1 MGNAI
6 GTQKKKKKKKK
17 TAEEEE
23 EEVHDVVVL
32 GAGISGLSCA
42 RCLLFASSSSSSSSR
57 KTTTTKLDK
66 NKNGGTEKK
75 KKKKKKSSEKN
86 VIKTVCVVEAQ
97 SEVGGRVKQST
108 EIAPWSVELGAE
120 FVHGEE
126 RNPVRDLA
134 LSDARRG
141 GGPLDL
147 KFSHFEWPDR
157 YAMATKTTTTTSS
170 SCSSRNSSDP
180 EILEIVDGD
189 ECEKND
195 KDVWK
200 IHQLFDRLP
209 GVSKTSSSS
218 ASRSNGENDDDD
230 DKAREEDPMSSLS
243 ALEWLRD
250 VQKCTER
257 EIRVAELIYATDFG
271 ASLRDIGMREIM
283 IEKERW
289 RNGEQYLVL
298 NGGFNELFQRAF
310 LDEFES
316 GKRRSSSS
324 SNNNNNDSSDSDNDG
339 VVDVRLNWEVKT
351 VEKERDLIKITGTSF
366 GKRKTLHAK
375 KVVVS
380 LPLPVYRPML
390 AEKKNISRVTFHPPL
405 SEEKQKAL
413 RAVKMGNAV
422 KVLLG
427 FNEKFWPQEDLFNV
441 ICDHPAPFPEFWIVS
456 DKEKTITRK
465 EEEEG
470 GGGGGGANKK
480 SSKKGDVRFVV
491 TFFITGDR
499 ANAMAKINPKK
510 RIDLAFKQFVGITLQ
525 TSDEKEFDRIRA
537 KHLKTSETKVWSEE
551 RFAGGS
557 YTHPSVGCTRK
568 TREIL
573 AKSEWSDALFFCG
586 EGTNTSVNPCLQG
599 AYETGVRAANEI
611 LKVSSKT

>member
-6 GTQKKKKKKKK
+6 GTQKKKKKT
-17 TAEEEE
+17 TAEEE

-75 KKKKKKSSEKN
+75 KKKKKKSSEN

-230 DKAREEDPMSSLS
+230 DDKAREEDPMSSLS

-316 GKRRSSSS
+316 RKSSSS
-324 SNNNNNDSSDSDNDG
+324 SNSNDSSDSDNDG

-351 VEKERDLIKITGTSF
+351 VEKERDLIKVTGTSF

-380 LPLPVYRPML
+380 LPLPMYRPML

-465 EEEEG
+465 EEEDG
-470 GGGGGGANKK
+470 GGGTNKK
-480 SSKKGDVRFVV
+480 NSKKGDVRFVI

-525 TSDEKEFDRIRA
+525 TSDEKEFERIRA
-537 KHLKTSETKVWSEE
+537 KHLKTSETKAWSEE

-573 AKSEWSDALFFCG
+573 AKSEWSDTLFFCG

-611 LKVSSKT
+611 LKVSST

>member
-6 GTQKKKKKKKK
+6 GTQKKKKKKK
-17 TAEEEE
+17 TTEEEE

-42 RCLLFASSSSSSSSR
+42 RCLLFASSSSSSSSQ
-57 KTTTTKLDK
+57 KATTTKLDK
-66 NKNGGTEKK
+66 NKNGGTEKKK

-157 YAMATKTTTTTSS
+157 YAMATKTTTTTTSS
-170 SCSSRNSSDP
+170 SCSSRNSSDAP

-218 ASRSNGENDDDD
+218 ASRSNGENDDDDD

-316 GKRRSSSS
+316 RKSSSS
-324 SNNNNNDSSDSDNDG
+324 SNSNDSSDSDNDG

-351 VEKERDLIKITGTSF
+351 VEKERDLIKVTGTSF

-380 LPLPVYRPML
+380 LPLPMYRPML

-465 EEEEG
+465 EEEDG
-470 GGGGGGANKK
+470 GGGTNKK
-480 SSKKGDVRFVV
+480 NSKKGDVRFVI

-525 TSDEKEFDRIRA
+525 TSDEKEFERIRA

-573 AKSEWSDALFFCG
+573 AKSEWSDTLFFCG

-611 LKVSSKT
+611 LKVSST

>member
-6 GTQKKKKKKKK
+6 GTQKKK
-17 TAEEEE
+17 TTEEEGE
-23 EEVHDVVVL
+23 EVVHDVVVL

-157 YAMATKTTTTTSS
+157 YAMATKTTTSS

-316 GKRRSSSS
+316 RKSSSS
-324 SNNNNNDSSDSDNDG
+324 SNSNDSSDSDNDG

-351 VEKERDLIKITGTSF
+351 VEKERDLIKVTGTSF

-380 LPLPVYRPML
+380 LPLPMYRPML

-465 EEEEG
+465 EEEDG
-470 GGGGGGANKK
+470 GGGTNKK
-480 SSKKGDVRFVV
+480 NSKKGDVRFVI

-525 TSDEKEFDRIRA
+525 TSDEKEFERIRA

-573 AKSEWSDALFFCG
+573 AKSEWSDTLFFCG

-611 LKVSSKT
+611 LKVSST

>member
-6 GTQKKKKKKKK
+6 GTQKKKK
-17 TAEEEE
+17 TEE

-42 RCLLFASSSSSSSSR
+42 RCLLFASSSSSSQ
-57 KTTTTKLDK
+57 KTTTTMDK
-66 NKNGGTEKK
+66 NKNGGTE

-170 SCSSRNSSDP
+170 SCSSKNSSDP

-218 ASRSNGENDDDD
+218 ASRSNGENDDDDD

-310 LDEFES
+310 LDEFE
-316 GKRRSSSS
+316 GRKSSSS
-324 SNNNNNDSSDSDNDG
+324 SNSNDSSDSDNDG

-351 VEKERDLIKITGTSF
+351 VEKERDLIKVTGTSF
-366 GKRKTLHAK
+366 GKRKTLRAK

-380 LPLPVYRPML
+380 LPLPMYRPML

-465 EEEEG
+465 EEEDG
-470 GGGGGGANKK
+470 GGGTSKK
-480 SSKKGDVRFVV
+480 NSKKGDVRFVI

-525 TSDEKEFDRIRA
+525 TSDEKEFERIRA

-573 AKSEWSDALFFCG
+573 AKSEWSDTLFFCG

-611 LKVSSKT
+611 LKVSST

>member
-157 YAMATKTTTTTSS
+157 YAMATKTTTSS
-170 SCSSRNSSDP
+170 SCSSRNSSDPP

-316 GKRRSSSS
+316 RKSSSSS
-324 SNNNNNDSSDSDNDG
+324 SNSNDSSDSDNDG

-351 VEKERDLIKITGTSF
+351 VEKERDLIKVTGTSF

-380 LPLPVYRPML
+380 LPLPMYRPML

-465 EEEEG
+465 EEEDG
-470 GGGGGGANKK
+470 GGGTNKK
-480 SSKKGDVRFVV
+480 NSKKGDVRFVI

-525 TSDEKEFDRIRA
+525 TSDEKEFERIRA

-573 AKSEWSDALFFCG
+573 AKSEWSDTLFFCG

-611 LKVSSKT
+611 LKVSST

>member
-6 GTQKKKKKKKK
+6 GTQKKK
-17 TAEEEE
+17 TTEEEGE
-23 EEVHDVVVL
+23 EVVHDVVVL

-66 NKNGGTEKK
+66 DKNGGTEKK

-157 YAMATKTTTTTSS
+157 YAMATKTTTSS

-316 GKRRSSSS
+316 RKSSSS
-324 SNNNNNDSSDSDNDG
+324 SNSNDSSDSDNDG

-351 VEKERDLIKITGTSF
+351 VEKERDLIKVTGTSF

-380 LPLPVYRPML
+380 LPLPMYRPML

-465 EEEEG
+465 EEEDG
-470 GGGGGGANKK
+470 GGGTNKK
-480 SSKKGDVRFVV
+480 NSKKGDVRFVI

-525 TSDEKEFDRIRA
+525 TSDEKEFERIRA

-573 AKSEWSDALFFCG
+573 AKSEWSDTLFFCG

-611 LKVSSKT
+611 LKVSST

>member
-6 GTQKKKKKKKK
+6 GTQKKKKKKK
-17 TAEEEE
+17 TEEEE

-66 NKNGGTEKK
+66 DKNGGTEKK

-157 YAMATKTTTTTSS
+157 YAMATKTTTTSS
-170 SCSSRNSSDP
+170 SCSSRNSADP

-316 GKRRSSSS
+316 RKSSSS
-324 SNNNNNDSSDSDNDG
+324 SNSNDSSDSDNDG

-351 VEKERDLIKITGTSF
+351 VEKERDLIKVTGTSF

-380 LPLPVYRPML
+380 LPLPMYRPML

-465 EEEEG
+465 EEEDG
-470 GGGGGGANKK
+470 GGGTNKK
-480 SSKKGDVRFVV
+480 NSKKGDVRFVI

-525 TSDEKEFDRIRA
+525 TSDEKEFERIRA

-573 AKSEWSDALFFCG
+573 AKSEWSDTLFFCG

-611 LKVSSKT
+611 LKVSST

>member
-6 GTQKKKKKKKK
+6 GTQKKK
-17 TAEEEE
+17 TTEEEGE
-23 EEVHDVVVL
+23 EVVHDVVVL

-66 NKNGGTEKK
+66 DKNGGTEKK

-157 YAMATKTTTTTSS
+157 YAMATKTTTSS
-170 SCSSRNSSDP
+170 SCSSRNSSDPP

-218 ASRSNGENDDDD
+218 ASRSNGENDDDDD

-316 GKRRSSSS
+316 RKSSSS
-324 SNNNNNDSSDSDNDG
+324 SNSNDSSDSDNDG

-351 VEKERDLIKITGTSF
+351 VEKERDLIKVTGTSF

-380 LPLPVYRPML
+380 LPLPMYRPML

-465 EEEEG
+465 EEEDG
-470 GGGGGGANKK
+470 GGGTNKK
-480 SSKKGDVRFVV
+480 NSKKGDVRFVI

-525 TSDEKEFDRIRA
+525 TSDEKEFERIRA

-573 AKSEWSDALFFCG
+573 AKSEWSDTLFFCG

-611 LKVSSKT
+611 LKVSST

>member
-6 GTQKKKKKKKK
+6 GTQKKKKK
-17 TAEEEE
+17 TAEEE

-42 RCLLFASSSSSSSSR
+42 RCLLFASSSSSSSSQ
-57 KTTTTKLDK
+57 KTTTTMDK

-75 KKKKKKSSEKN
+75 KKKKKKKSSEN

-108 EIAPWSVELGAE
+108 EIAPWRVELGAE

-230 DKAREEDPMSSLS
+230 DDKAREEDPMSSLS

-310 LDEFES
+310 LDEFE
-316 GKRRSSSS
+316 GRKSSSS
-324 SNNNNNDSSDSDNDG
+324 SNSNDSSDSDNDG

-351 VEKERDLIKITGTSF
+351 VEKERDLIKVTGTSF
-366 GKRKTLHAK
+366 GKRKTLRAK

-380 LPLPVYRPML
+380 LPLPMYRPML

-405 SEEKQKAL
+405 SQEKQKAL
-413 RAVKMGNAV
+413 RTVKMGNAV

-465 EEEEG
+465 EEEDG
-470 GGGGGGANKK
+470 GGGTSKK
-480 SSKKGDVRFVV
+480 NSKKGDVRFVI

-525 TSDEKEFDRIRA
+525 TSDEKEFERIRA

-573 AKSEWSDALFFCG
+573 AKSEWSDTLFFCG

-611 LKVSSKT
+611 LKVSST

>member
-6 GTQKKKKKKKK
+6 GTQKKKKKKK
-17 TAEEEE
+17 TEEEE

-157 YAMATKTTTTTSS
+157 YAMATKTTTTSS

-218 ASRSNGENDDDD
+218 ASRSNGENDDDDD

-316 GKRRSSSS
+316 RKSSSS
-324 SNNNNNDSSDSDNDG
+324 SNSNDSSDSDNDG

-351 VEKERDLIKITGTSF
+351 VEKERDLIKVTGTSF

-380 LPLPVYRPML
+380 LPLPMYRPML

-465 EEEEG
+465 EEEDG
-470 GGGGGGANKK
+470 GGGTNKK
-480 SSKKGDVRFVV
+480 NSKKGDVRFVI

-525 TSDEKEFDRIRA
+525 TSDEKEFERIRA

-573 AKSEWSDALFFCG
+573 AKSEWSDTLFFCG

-611 LKVSSKT
+611 LKVSST

>member
-6 GTQKKKKKKKK
+6 GTQKKK
-17 TAEEEE
+17 TTEEEGE
-23 EEVHDVVVL
+23 EVVHDVVVL

-66 NKNGGTEKK
+66 DKNGGTEKK

-134 LSDARRG
+134 RCG
-141 GGPLDL
+141 GVPDL

-157 YAMATKTTTTTSS
+157 YAMATKTTTTS
-170 SCSSRNSSDP
+170 SCSSGSRNTSDP

-316 GKRRSSSS
+316 RKSSSS
-324 SNNNNNDSSDSDNDG
+324 SNSNDSSDSDNDG

-351 VEKERDLIKITGTSF
+351 VEKERDLIKVTGTSF
-366 GKRKTLHAK
+366 GKRKTLRAK

-380 LPLPVYRPML
+380 LPLPMYRPML

-465 EEEEG
+465 EEEDG
-470 GGGGGGANKK
+470 GGGTNKK
-480 SSKKGDVRFVV
+480 NSKKGDVRFVI

-573 AKSEWSDALFFCG
+573 AKSEWSDTLFFCG

>member
-66 NKNGGTEKK
+66 DKNGGTEKK

-157 YAMATKTTTTTSS
+157 YAMATKTTTTSS
-170 SCSSRNSSDP
+170 SCSSRNSSDPP

-218 ASRSNGENDDDD
+218 ASRSNGENDDDDD

-316 GKRRSSSS
+316 RKSSSSS
-324 SNNNNNDSSDSDNDG
+324 SNSNDSSDSDNDG

-351 VEKERDLIKITGTSF
+351 VEKERDLIKVTGTSF

-380 LPLPVYRPML
+380 LPLPMYRPML

-465 EEEEG
+465 EEEDG
-470 GGGGGGANKK
+470 GGGTNKK
-480 SSKKGDVRFVV
+480 NSKKGDVRFVI

-525 TSDEKEFDRIRA
+525 TSDEKEFERIRA

-573 AKSEWSDALFFCG
+573 AKSEWSDTLFFCG

-611 LKVSSKT
+611 LKVSST

>member
-6 GTQKKKKKKKK
+6 GTQKKKK
-17 TAEEEE
+17 TEE

-42 RCLLFASSSSSSSSR
+42 RCLLFASSSSSSQ
-57 KTTTTKLDK
+57 KTTTTMDK
-66 NKNGGTEKK
+66 NKNGGTE

-170 SCSSRNSSDP
+170 SCSSKNSSDP

-218 ASRSNGENDDDD
+218 ASRSNGENDDDDD

-310 LDEFES
+310 LDEFE
-316 GKRRSSSS
+316 GRKSSSS
-324 SNNNNNDSSDSDNDG
+324 SNSNDSSDSDNDG

-351 VEKERDLIKITGTSF
+351 VEKERDLIKVTGTSF
-366 GKRKTLHAK
+366 GKRKTLRAK

-380 LPLPVYRPML
+380 LPLPMYRPML

-405 SEEKQKAL
+405 SQEKQKAL
-413 RAVKMGNAV
+413 RTVKMGNAV

-465 EEEEG
+465 EEEDG
-470 GGGGGGANKK
+470 GGGTSKK
-480 SSKKGDVRFVV
+480 NSKKGDVRFVI

-525 TSDEKEFDRIRA
+525 TSDEKEFERIRA

-573 AKSEWSDALFFCG
+573 AKSEWSDTLFFCG

-611 LKVSSKT
+611 LKVSST

>member
-6 GTQKKKKKKKK
+6 GTQKKKKKKK
-17 TAEEEE
+17 TEEEE

-66 NKNGGTEKK
+66 DKNGGTEKK

-157 YAMATKTTTTTSS
+157 YAMATKTTTSS
-170 SCSSRNSSDP
+170 SCSSRNSSDPP

-316 GKRRSSSS
+316 RKSSSS
-324 SNNNNNDSSDSDNDG
+324 SNSNDSSDSDNDG

-351 VEKERDLIKITGTSF
+351 VEKERDLIKVTGTSF

-380 LPLPVYRPML
+380 LPLPMYRPML

-465 EEEEG
+465 EEEDG
-470 GGGGGGANKK
+470 GGGTNKK
-480 SSKKGDVRFVV
+480 NSKKGDVRFVI

-525 TSDEKEFDRIRA
+525 TSDEKEFERIRA

-573 AKSEWSDALFFCG
+573 AKSEWSDTLFFCG

-611 LKVSSKT
+611 LKVSST

>member
-6 GTQKKKKKKKK
+6 GTQKKK
-17 TAEEEE
+17 TTEEEGE
-23 EEVHDVVVL
+23 EVVHDVVVL

-66 NKNGGTEKK
+66 DKNGGTEKK

-134 LSDARRG
+134 RCG
-141 GGPLDL
+141 GVPDL

-157 YAMATKTTTTTSS
+157 YAMATKTTTTS
-170 SCSSRNSSDP
+170 SCSSGSRNTSDP

-316 GKRRSSSS
+316 RKSSSS
-324 SNNNNNDSSDSDNDG
+324 SNSNDSSDSDNDG

-351 VEKERDLIKITGTSF
+351 VEKERDLIKVTGTSF

-380 LPLPVYRPML
+380 LPLPMYRPML

-465 EEEEG
+465 EEEDG
-470 GGGGGGANKK
+470 GGGTNKK
-480 SSKKGDVRFVV
+480 NSKKGDVRFVI

-573 AKSEWSDALFFCG
+573 AKSEWSDTLFFCG

-611 LKVSSKT
+611 LKVSST

>member
-1 MGNAI
+1 
-6 GTQKKKKKKKK
+6 
-17 TAEEEE
+17 
-23 EEVHDVVVL
+23 
-32 GAGISGLSCA
+32 
-42 RCLLFASSSSSSSSR
+42 
-57 KTTTTKLDK
+57 
-66 NKNGGTEKK
+66 
-75 KKKKKKSSEKN
+75 
-86 VIKTVCVVEAQ
+86 
-97 SEVGGRVKQST
+97 
-108 EIAPWSVELGAE
+108 
-120 FVHGEE
+120 
-126 RNPVRDLA
+126 
-134 LSDARRG
+134 
-141 GGPLDL
+141 
-147 KFSHFEWPDR
+147 
-157 YAMATKTTTTTSS
+157 
-170 SCSSRNSSDP
+170 
-180 EILEIVDGD
+180 
-189 ECEKND
+189 
-195 KDVWK
+195 
-200 IHQLFDRLP
+200 
-209 GVSKTSSSS
+209 
-218 ASRSNGENDDDD
+218 
-230 DKAREEDPMSSLS
+230 
-243 ALEWLRD
+243 
-250 VQKCTER
+250 
-257 EIRVAELIYATDFG
+257 VAELIYATDFG

-316 GKRRSSSS
+316 RKSSSS
-324 SNNNNNDSSDSDNDG
+324 SNSNDSSDSDNDG

-351 VEKERDLIKITGTSF
+351 VEKERYLIKVTGTSF
-366 GKRKTLHAK
+366 GKRKTLRAK

-380 LPLPVYRPML
+380 LPLPMYRPML

-465 EEEEG
+465 EEEDG
-470 GGGGGGANKK
+470 GGGTNKK
-480 SSKKGDVRFVV
+480 NSKKGDVRFVI

-525 TSDEKEFDRIRA
+525 TSDEKEFERIRA

-573 AKSEWSDALFFCG
+573 AKSEWSDTLFFCG

-611 LKVSSKT
+611 LKVSST

>member
-6 GTQKKKKKKKK
+6 GTQKKKKKKK
-17 TAEEEE
+17 TEEEE

-66 NKNGGTEKK
+66 DKNGGTEKK

-157 YAMATKTTTTTSS
+157 YAMATKTTTSS

-218 ASRSNGENDDDD
+218 ASRSNGENDDDDD

-316 GKRRSSSS
+316 RKSSSSS
-324 SNNNNNDSSDSDNDG
+324 SNSNDSSDSDNDG

-351 VEKERDLIKITGTSF
+351 VEKERDLIKVTGTSF
-366 GKRKTLHAK
+366 GKRKTLRAK

-380 LPLPVYRPML
+380 LPLPMYRPML

-465 EEEEG
+465 EEEDG
-470 GGGGGGANKK
+470 GGGTNKK
-480 SSKKGDVRFVV
+480 NSKKGDVRFVI

-510 RIDLAFKQFVGITLQ
+510 RIDLAFKQFVGITLH
-525 TSDEKEFDRIRA
+525 TSDEKEFERIRA

-573 AKSEWSDALFFCG
+573 AKSEWSDTLFFCG

-611 LKVSSKT
+611 LKVSST

>member
-6 GTQKKKKKKKK
+6 GTQKKKKKKK
-17 TAEEEE
+17 TEEEE

-66 NKNGGTEKK
+66 DKNGGTEKK

-157 YAMATKTTTTTSS
+157 YAMATKTTTTSS

-316 GKRRSSSS
+316 RKSSSSS
-324 SNNNNNDSSDSDNDG
+324 SNSNDSSDSDNDG

-351 VEKERDLIKITGTSF
+351 VEKERDLIKVTGTSF

-380 LPLPVYRPML
+380 LPLPMYRPML

-465 EEEEG
+465 EEEDG
-470 GGGGGGANKK
+470 GGGTNKK
-480 SSKKGDVRFVV
+480 NSKKGDVRFVI

-525 TSDEKEFDRIRA
+525 TSDEKEFERIRA

-573 AKSEWSDALFFCG
+573 AKSEWSDTLFFCG

-611 LKVSSKT
+611 LKVSST

>member
-6 GTQKKKKKKKK
+6 GKQKKKKN
-17 TAEEEE
+17 TEEE
-23 EEVHDVVVL
+23 EEVYDVVVL

-42 RCLLFASSSSSSSSR
+42 RCLLFASSSSSSSQ
-57 KTTTTKLDK
+57 KTTTMDK
-66 NKNGGTEKK
+66 NNKNGGTEKK
-75 KKKKKKSSEKN
+75 KSLED
-86 VIKTVCVVEAQ
+86 VIQSVCVVEAQ
-97 SEVGGRVKQST
+97 SEVGGRVKQSN

-134 LSDARRG
+134 RCG
-141 GGPLDL
+141 GVPDL

-157 YAMATKTTTTTSS
+157 YAMATKTTTTS
-170 SCSSRNSSDP
+170 SCSSGSRNTSDP

-209 GVSKTSSSS
+209 GVSKTS
-218 ASRSNGENDDDD
+218 RSNGENEDDNDD

-316 GKRRSSSS
+316 RKRRSSSS

>member
-6 GTQKKKKKKKK
+6 GTQKKK
-17 TAEEEE
+17 TTEEEGE
-23 EEVHDVVVL
+23 EVVHDVVVL

-66 NKNGGTEKK
+66 DKNGGTEKK

-134 LSDARRG
+134 LSDARC

-157 YAMATKTTTTTSS
+157 YAMATKTTTSS
-170 SCSSRNSSDP
+170 SCSSRNSSDPP

-218 ASRSNGENDDDD
+218 ASRSNGENDDD

-316 GKRRSSSS
+316 RKSSSSS
-324 SNNNNNDSSDSDNDG
+324 SNSNDSSDSDNDG

-351 VEKERDLIKITGTSF
+351 VEKERDLIKVTGTSF

-380 LPLPVYRPML
+380 LPLPMYRPML

-465 EEEEG
+465 EEEDG
-470 GGGGGGANKK
+470 GGGTNKK
-480 SSKKGDVRFVV
+480 NSKKGDVRFVI

-525 TSDEKEFDRIRA
+525 TSDEKEFERIRA

-573 AKSEWSDALFFCG
+573 AKSEWSDTLFFCG

-611 LKVSSKT
+611 LKVSST

>member
-1 MGNAI
+1 
-6 GTQKKKKKKKK
+6 
-17 TAEEEE
+17 
-23 EEVHDVVVL
+23 
-32 GAGISGLSCA
+32 
-42 RCLLFASSSSSSSSR
+42 
-57 KTTTTKLDK
+57 
-66 NKNGGTEKK
+66 
-75 KKKKKKSSEKN
+75 
-86 VIKTVCVVEAQ
+86 
-97 SEVGGRVKQST
+97 
-108 EIAPWSVELGAE
+108 
-120 FVHGEE
+120 
-126 RNPVRDLA
+126 
-134 LSDARRG
+134 
-141 GGPLDL
+141 
-147 KFSHFEWPDR
+147 
-157 YAMATKTTTTTSS
+157 
-170 SCSSRNSSDP
+170 
-180 EILEIVDGD
+180 
-189 ECEKND
+189 
-195 KDVWK
+195 
-200 IHQLFDRLP
+200 
-209 GVSKTSSSS
+209 
-218 ASRSNGENDDDD
+218 
-230 DKAREEDPMSSLS
+230 
-243 ALEWLRD
+243 
-250 VQKCTER
+250 
-257 EIRVAELIYATDFG
+257 
-271 ASLRDIGMREIM
+271 M

-316 GKRRSSSS
+316 RKSSSS
-324 SNNNNNDSSDSDNDG
+324 SNSNDSSDSDNDG

-351 VEKERDLIKITGTSF
+351 VEKERDLIKVTGTSF

-380 LPLPVYRPML
+380 LPLPMYRPML

-465 EEEEG
+465 EEEDG
-470 GGGGGGANKK
+470 GGGTNKK
-480 SSKKGDVRFVV
+480 NSKKGDVRFVI

-510 RIDLAFKQFVGITLQ
+510 RIDLAFKQFVGITLH
-525 TSDEKEFDRIRA
+525 TSDEKEFERIRA
-537 KHLKTSETKVWSEE
+537 KHLKTSETKAWSEE

-573 AKSEWSDALFFCG
+573 AKSEWSDTLFFCG

-611 LKVSSKT
+611 LKVSST